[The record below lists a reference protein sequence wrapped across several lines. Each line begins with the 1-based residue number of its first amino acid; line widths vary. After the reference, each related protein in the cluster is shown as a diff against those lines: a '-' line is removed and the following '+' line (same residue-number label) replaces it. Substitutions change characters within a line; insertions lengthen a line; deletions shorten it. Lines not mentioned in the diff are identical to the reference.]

1 MMTDTK
7 KQECDQMKEQETA
20 ESSGRKLTV
29 LSVLAIQAAVIVYTG
44 SGVCAKIAA
53 GHKGSVNLFGHT
65 INGLSMTGY
74 LWLFM
79 EVVCLGVYAV
89 LWQQIIKRFDLSV
102 AYCNRAFAVCWSFL
116 WGILLFGESVKPL
129 NIVGIAIVLV
139 GILLVN
145 FDAE

>member
-1 MMTDTK
+1 M
-7 KQECDQMKEQETA
+7 A
-20 ESSGRKLTV
+20 SPYAF
-29 LSVLAIQAAVIVYTG
+29 LSAPYILWVAGAI
-44 SGVCAKIAA
+44 GV
-53 GHKGSVNLFGHT
+53 
-65 INGLSMTGY
+65 M
-74 LWLFM
+74 
-79 EVVCLGVYAV
+79 GVYAV

-129 NIVGIAIVLV
+129 NIVGIAIVLA

>member
-1 MMTDTK
+1 
-7 KQECDQMKEQETA
+7 MKEQETA
-20 ESSGRKLTV
+20 ESSGRKQSSGRKLTV

-129 NIVGIAIVLV
+129 NIVGIAIVLA